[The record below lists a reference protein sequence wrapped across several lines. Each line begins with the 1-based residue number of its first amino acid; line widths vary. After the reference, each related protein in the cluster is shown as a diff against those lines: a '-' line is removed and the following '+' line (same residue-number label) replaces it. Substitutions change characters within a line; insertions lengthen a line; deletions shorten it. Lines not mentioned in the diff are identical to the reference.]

1 MLRHWLGFVVLVSFF
16 AFSTAEMSHNTLGS
30 TALLPFFL
38 LSFAAFVIRGFL
50 RFIWGV
56 SGRGS
61 SKTAKT

>member
-1 MLRHWLGFVVLVSFF
+1 MLRHWLGFLVLVFIF
-16 AFSTAEMSHNTLGS
+16 WTGTASMFHNTAAATVLAAIGLV
-30 TALLPFFL
+30 LL
-38 LSFAAFVIRGFL
+38 AAFVIRGFL